1 MSENSAQAI
10 WLTQE
15 AYDKLRMELDHLSGP
30 GRAGVTAKIA
40 AAREEGDLSENGGYH
55 AARRSR
61 LTRRHGFVN
70 SSTCSIEHRWVRR
83 QRTLTRSPQV
93 PR

>member
-30 GRAGVTAKIA
+30 GRTAVSAKIA
-40 AAREEGDLSENGGYH
+40 AARDRAKANKDAKPGE
-55 AARRSR
+55 RP
-61 LTRRHGFVN
+61 V
-70 SSTCSIEHRWVRR
+70 
-83 QRTLTRSPQV
+83 
-93 PR
+93 